1 MSIEGKELDMKKAQ
15 VVSFNCVLKNQLGQL
30 ISYTVNY
37 DVLTV
42 PHAREGQQWL
52 AGLNEGLR
60 DLKEG
65 EKRSISVSAERAFGF
80 YDPEKVRVCPRQA
93 LDKNDVKVGDKV
105 VGQVEGKKTSFR
117 VIDVRGDDV
126 VLDAN
131 HPLAGQDLVFEIEA
145 LGVRDATTD
154 EISEAESSSTSSPLY
169 H

>member
-1 MSIEGKELDMKKAQ
+1 MKRAQ

-30 ISYTVNY
+30 ISHTVNY

-42 PHAREGQQWL
+42 PELQKGQWL
-52 AGLNEGLR
+52 AGLNDGLR

-80 YDPEKVRVCPRQA
+80 YDPKKVRVCPKNA
-93 LDKNDVKVGDKV
+93 LNRADVKVGDKV
-105 VGQVEGKKTSFR
+105 TGELEGKATKFR
-117 VIDVRGDDV
+117 VTEMRGDDV
-126 VLDAN
+126 ILDAN
-131 HPLAGQDLVFEIEA
+131 HPLAGQDLIFEIEA

-154 EISEAESSSTSSPLY
+154 EISEAERLLNPSGQY

>member
-37 DVLTV
+37 DVLTM
-42 PHAREGQQWL
+42 PHAHEGQWL
-52 AGLNEGLR
+52 EGLNEGLR

-80 YDPEKVRVCPRQA
+80 YDPSKVRVCPRHA

-105 VGQVEGKKTSFR
+105 TGHFEGKKISFR
-117 VIDVRGDDV
+117 VTAVRGDDV
-126 VLDAN
+126 ILDAN
-131 HPLAGQDLVFEIEA
+131 HPLAGQDLIFEIEA

-154 EISEAESSSTSSPLY
+154 EISEAERTQSSSPLY

>member
-37 DVLTV
+37 DVLTT
-42 PHAREGQQWL
+42 PHGQKGQWL
-52 AGLNEGLR
+52 AGLNEGLH

-93 LDKNDVKVGDKV
+93 LDKNNVQVGDKV
-105 VGQVEGKKTSFR
+105 IGQVEGKKTSFR

-154 EISEAESSSTSSPLY
+154 EISEAERASSSSPLY